1 MRTPYVGITG
11 FTAPEEVAWALR
23 SFPPGRRHLM
33 VGVLVS
39 DRTLEGL
46 PEEQHPRRHPPVA
59 DLPTLFPEDPRAFNV
74 VHFHTRTPE
83 ALAAQADRLI
93 ALSGPRLHG
102 LQVNL
107 HETPAEELR
116 KIRARHPALAL
127 ILPLRSPAPDLA
139 SRFVEQDARLV
150 DVALFDLS
158 AGRGLLVDPGQA
170 RSALEEIEA
179 RMPGVALAVAGGLG
193 PDTIH
198 RVHLLLERFP
208 DLSIDAESR
217 LRDAED
223 RLDPER
229 VAEYLRGAL
238 PPGPD

>member
-1 MRTPYVGITG
+1 MSTPYIGVTG
-11 FTAPEEVAWALR
+11 FTTPEEVASALR
-23 SFPPGRRHLM
+23 FLPPGRRRLM

-59 DLPTLFPEDPRAFNV
+59 DLPALFPEDPRAFNV
-74 VHFHTRTPE
+74 IHFHTRTPE
-83 ALAAQADRLI
+83 ALAAQAERLI
-93 ALSGPRLHG
+93 ALAGPRLHG
-102 LQVNL
+102 LQINL
-107 HETPAEELR
+107 HQVPSEGLR
-116 KIRARHPALAL
+116 AIRARHPSLRL
-127 ILPLRSPAPDLA
+127 ILPLRDLIPDGA
-139 SRFVEQDARLV
+139 SRFVEQDPCLV

-158 AGRGLLVDPGQA
+158 AGRGLLFDPIEA
-170 RSALEEIEA
+170 RSALEEIEV

-198 RVHLLLERFP
+198 HVRPLQERFP

-223 RLDPER
+223 RLDLER
-229 VAEYLRGAL
+229 VGAYLNA
-238 PPGPD
+238 PIP